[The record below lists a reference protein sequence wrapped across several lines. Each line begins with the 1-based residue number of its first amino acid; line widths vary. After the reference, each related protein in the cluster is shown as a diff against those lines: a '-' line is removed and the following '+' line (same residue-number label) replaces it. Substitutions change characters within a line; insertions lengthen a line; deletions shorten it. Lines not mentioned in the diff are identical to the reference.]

1 MSEESLGSSL
11 LRAAKWH
18 WNLLGVGAGAIFG
31 VLSGAPVGVLAI
43 VGGLELVYLTFL
55 GLNTRFQNVLRAK
68 EKYAPRPAT
77 PTSPAQLQQLLS
89 FLSMEDTRR
98 FAALRQRCA
107 DLLELRRAMDA
118 KDSDAADQFR
128 GEGLDRML
136 WLFLKLLH
144 QKSGLERFLASTT
157 RESIETELTRSEAQ
171 LKEALARQQA
181 APTIESRLATSI
193 RERITTVN
201 ERLDN
206 HRQAGENWEL
216 VCAEIDKTE
225 QQINR
230 LCEVGMTLRDS
241 GELATQID
249 SISSS
254 LQSSERAFAD
264 ASIAG
269 LLLDEAPPPLL
280 SGRLSGTTSSP
291 PPPLPRVAQSE

>member
-11 LRAAKWH
+11 WRAAKWH
-18 WNLLGVGAGAIFG
+18 WNVLAVGAGSVFA
-31 VLSGAPVGVLAI
+31 VLSGMPSGMLAI
-43 VGGLELVYLTFL
+43 VGGLELAYLGFL
-55 GLNTRFQNVLRAK
+55 GLNPRFQNVLRAQK
-68 EKYAPRPAT
+68 MVPRGAT
-77 PTSPAQLQQLLS
+77 PSSPAQLQQLLG
-89 FLSMEDTRR
+89 FLSQSDRQR

-107 DLLELRRAMDA
+107 DLLELRRMMDS
-118 KDSDAADQFR
+118 KESGVADQFR

-157 RESIETELTRSEAQ
+157 RESIEAELSRSETQ
-171 LKEALARQQA
+171 LKEALARQPEGTQA
-181 APTIESRLATSI
+181 IESRLATSI

-201 ERLDN
+201 ERLEN

-241 GELATQID
+241 GELAAQID
-249 SISSS
+249 SISTS

-264 ASIAG
+264 ASIGG
-269 LLLDEAPPPLL
+269 LLLDETPPPLL
-280 SGRLSGTTSSP
+280 AGGLPAAT
-291 PPPLPRVAQSE
+291 PPPLMPRVGQTE